1 MVGRREHRISTTRDD
16 RDASDA
22 LSARQA
28 TTRRTAAAIAVELA
42 IDDPQLAE
50 RVRAMIMRQ
59 SGLRLVDTEGPAA
72 PDIRITDATAEDADA
87 ADVPVVVLAEE
98 GRAWDALLG
107 GAAAV
112 LAGSSDDATL
122 NAAIHAVAQGL
133 TLLSDTF
140 RRELF
145 IDRAAADEL
154 AADAD
159 PEPVPVD
166 LSARERQVLPLLA
179 EGASN
184 KVIARRLGITPNT
197 AKFHVASIIA
207 KLGAIGRTDA
217 VARAMRLGLVMI

>member
-1 MVGRREHRISTTRDD
+1 VST
-16 RDASDA
+16 
-22 LSARQA
+22 RQA

-42 IDDPQLAE
+42 IDDPELAE
-50 RVRAMIMRQ
+50 RVRAMIIRQ
-59 SGLRLVDTEGPAA
+59 AGLRLVDTEVPAA
-72 PDIRITDATAEDADA
+72 ADIRITDAAAEDADA
-87 ADVPVVVLAEE
+87 ADVPVIVLAEG
-98 GRAWDALLG
+98 GRAWDALLA

-112 LAGSSDDATL
+112 LDDSSDGATL

-140 RRELF
+140 RRELL
-145 IDRAAADEL
+145 IDRADTDEL
-154 AADAD
+154 AD
-159 PEPVPVD
+159 PEPAPVD
-166 LSARERQVLPLLA
+166 LSSRELQVLHLLA

-197 AKFHVASIIA
+197 AKFHVASIVA

>member
-1 MVGRREHRISTTRDD
+1 MST
-16 RDASDA
+16 
-22 LSARQA
+22 RQA

-42 IDDPQLAE
+42 IDDPELAE
-50 RVRAMIMRQ
+50 RVRAMIIRQ
-59 SGLRLVDTEGPAA
+59 AGLRLVDTEVPAA
-72 PDIRITDATAEDADA
+72 ADIRITDAAAEDADA
-87 ADVPVVVLAEE
+87 ADVPVIVLAEG
-98 GRAWDALLG
+98 GRAWDALLA

-112 LAGSSDDATL
+112 LADSSDGATL

-140 RRELF
+140 RRELL
-145 IDRAAADEL
+145 IDRATTDEL
-154 AADAD
+154 AADID

-166 LSARERQVLPLLA
+166 LTARERQVLHLLA

-197 AKFHVASIIA
+197 AKFHVASIVA

-217 VARAMRLGLVMI
+217 VARAMRLGLLMI

>member
-1 MVGRREHRISTTRDD
+1 V
-16 RDASDA
+16 
-22 LSARQA
+22 SARQA
-28 TTRRTAAAIAVELA
+28 TTRRTAAIAVELA
-42 IDDPQLAE
+42 IDDPELAE

-59 SGLRLVDTEGPAA
+59 YGLRLVDTDGPAA
-72 PDIRITDATAEDADA
+72 PDIRITDAMPEDADA
-87 ADVPVVVLAEE
+87 ADVPVIVLAAG

-112 LAGSSDDATL
+112 LADGSDGATL

-140 RRELF
+140 RRELL
-145 IDRAAADEL
+145 IDRAATDGL

-159 PEPVPVD
+159 PETVPID
-166 LSARERQVLPLLA
+166 LSARERQVLRLLA

-197 AKFHVASIIA
+197 AKFHVASIVA

>member
-1 MVGRREHRISTTRDD
+1 V
-16 RDASDA
+16 
-22 LSARQA
+22 SARQA
-28 TTRRTAAAIAVELA
+28 TTRRTAAIAVELA
-42 IDDPQLAE
+42 IDDPELAE

-59 SGLRLVDTEGPAA
+59 SGLRLVDTEGPDVA
-72 PDIRITDATAEDADA
+72 DIRITDAMGEDAA
-87 ADVPVVVLAEE
+87 GMPVIVLAEG

-112 LAGSSDDATL
+112 LADSSDGATL

-140 RRELF
+140 RRELL
-145 IDRAAADEL
+145 IDRAGTDAL

-166 LSARERQVLPLLA
+166 LSARELQVLQLLA

-197 AKFHVASIIA
+197 AKFHVASIVA

>member
-1 MVGRREHRISTTRDD
+1 M
-16 RDASDA
+16 
-22 LSARQA
+22 SARQA
-28 TTRRTAAAIAVELA
+28 ATRRTAAIAVELA
-42 IDDPQLAE
+42 IDDPELAQ

-59 SGLRLVDTEGPAA
+59 SELRLVDTGGPDV
-72 PDIRITDATAEDADA
+72 PEIRITDAMGEEA
-87 ADVPVVVLAEE
+87 AGVPVIVLAEG

-112 LAGSSDDATL
+112 LADSSDGATL

-140 RRELF
+140 RRELL
-145 IDRAAADEL
+145 IDRAARDEL
-154 AADAD
+154 AGDAD
-159 PEPVPVD
+159 PEPIPVD
-166 LSARERQVLPLLA
+166 LSARERQVLHLLA

-184 KVIARRLGITPNT
+184 KVIARRLSITPNT

>member
-1 MVGRREHRISTTRDD
+1 V
-16 RDASDA
+16 
-22 LSARQA
+22 SARQA
-28 TTRRTAAAIAVELA
+28 TTRRTAAAIALELA
-42 IDDPQLAE
+42 IDDPELAE

-59 SGLRLVDTEGPAA
+59 SGLRLVDTEGPTA
-72 PDIRITDATAEDADA
+72 PDVRITDATGED
-87 ADVPVVVLAEE
+87 ADVPVIVLTEG
-98 GRAWDALLG
+98 GRAWNALLG

-112 LAGSSDDATL
+112 LADSSDGATL
-122 NAAIHAVAQGL
+122 NAAIHAVAHGL

-140 RRELF
+140 RRELL
-145 IDRAAADEL
+145 IDRATTDEL
-154 AADAD
+154 AADVD

-166 LSARERQVLPLLA
+166 LTARERQVLHLLA

-197 AKFHVASIIA
+197 AKFHVASIVA

>member
-1 MVGRREHRISTTRDD
+1 M
-16 RDASDA
+16 
-22 LSARQA
+22 SAREA
-28 TTRRTAAAIAVELA
+28 DTRRTAGAIGVELA
-42 IDDPQLAE
+42 IDDPGLSQ
-50 RVRAMIMRQ
+50 RVTAMIVRQ
-59 SGLRLVDTEGPAA
+59 PGLRLVETEAPAMA
-72 PDIRITDATAEDADA
+72 DICIADA
-87 ADVPVVVLAEE
+87 MPDDAAGVPVIVLVESGQAL
-98 GRAWDALLG
+98 DALHA

-112 LAGSSDDATL
+112 LADSSDGATL

-140 RRELF
+140 RRELL
-145 IDRAAADEL
+145 IDRAARDGL

-159 PEPVPVD
+159 PEPVPID
-166 LSARERQVLPLLA
+166 LSARERQVLQLLA

>member
-1 MVGRREHRISTTRDD
+1 V
-16 RDASDA
+16 
-22 LSARQA
+22 SARQA
-28 TTRRTAAAIAVELA
+28 TRRRTATAIAVELA
-42 IDDPQLAE
+42 IDDPELAE
-50 RVRAMIMRQ
+50 RVRAMILRQ

-87 ADVPVVVLAEE
+87 ADVPVIVLVEG

-112 LAGSSDDATL
+112 LVDSSDGATL

-140 RRELF
+140 RRELL
-145 IDRAAADEL
+145 IDRAARDEL

-166 LSARERQVLPLLA
+166 LSVRERQVLHLLA

>member
-1 MVGRREHRISTTRDD
+1 VST
-16 RDASDA
+16 
-22 LSARQA
+22 RQA

-42 IDDPQLAE
+42 IDDPELAE
-50 RVRAMIMRQ
+50 RVRAMITRQ
-59 SGLRLVDTEGPAA
+59 YGLRLVDAEGPAA
-72 PDIRITDATAEDADA
+72 SDIRIADAMGEDAA
-87 ADVPVVVLAEE
+87 GVPVIVLAEG

-112 LAGSSDDATL
+112 LADGSDGAIL

-140 RRELF
+140 RRELL

-159 PEPVPVD
+159 PEPMPID
-166 LSARERQVLPLLA
+166 LSARERQVLHLLA

>member
-1 MVGRREHRISTTRDD
+1 V
-16 RDASDA
+16 
-22 LSARQA
+22 SARQA
-28 TTRRTAAAIAVELA
+28 TTRRTAAIAVELA
-42 IDDPQLAE
+42 IDDPELAE

-72 PDIRITDATAEDADA
+72 ADIRITDATAEDADA
-87 ADVPVVVLAEE
+87 ADVPVIVLAEG
-98 GRAWDALLG
+98 GRAWDALVR
-107 GAAAV
+107 GAAAILV
-112 LAGSSDDATL
+112 DSCYGATL

-140 RRELF
+140 RRELLT
-145 IDRAAADEL
+145 DRAATDGL
-154 AADAD
+154 AANAD
-159 PEPVPVD
+159 PGRVPVD
-166 LSARERQVLPLLA
+166 LSARERQVLHLLA
-179 EGASN
+179 DGASN

>member
-1 MVGRREHRISTTRDD
+1 V
-16 RDASDA
+16 
-22 LSARQA
+22 SARQA
-28 TTRRTAAAIAVELA
+28 TTRRTAAIAVELA
-42 IDDPQLAE
+42 IDDPELAE
-50 RVRAMIMRQ
+50 RVRGMIMRQ
-59 SGLRLVDTEGPAA
+59 SGLRLVDTDGPAA
-72 PDIRITDATAEDADA
+72 PDIRITDAMPEDADA
-87 ADVPVVVLAEE
+87 ADVPVIVLAEG

-112 LAGSSDDATL
+112 LADSSNGATL

-140 RRELF
+140 RRELL
-145 IDRAAADEL
+145 IDRAARDGL

-159 PEPVPVD
+159 PEPVPID
-166 LSARERQVLPLLA
+166 LSARERQVLQLLA

-197 AKFHVASIIA
+197 AKFHVASIIS

>member
-1 MVGRREHRISTTRDD
+1 V
-16 RDASDA
+16 
-22 LSARQA
+22 SARQA
-28 TTRRTAAAIAVELA
+28 ATRRTIAVELA
-42 IDDPQLAE
+42 IDDPELAE

-72 PDIRITDATAEDADA
+72 PDIRIADAMAEDAA
-87 ADVPVVVLAEE
+87 GVPVIVLAE
-98 GRAWDALLG
+98 GGHAWDALLG

-112 LAGSSDDATL
+112 LADSSDGATL

-140 RRELF
+140 RRELL
-145 IDRAAADEL
+145 IDRAAAHDL
-154 AADAD
+154 ADAD

-166 LSARERQVLPLLA
+166 LSPRELQVLQLLA

>member
-1 MVGRREHRISTTRDD
+1 V
-16 RDASDA
+16 A
-22 LSARQA
+22 
-28 TTRRTAAAIAVELA
+28 
-42 IDDPQLAE
+42 
-50 RVRAMIMRQ
+50 
-59 SGLRLVDTEGPAA
+59 
-72 PDIRITDATAEDADA
+72 DIRITDAMGEDAA
-87 ADVPVVVLAEE
+87 GMPVIVLAEG

-112 LAGSSDDATL
+112 LADSSDGATL

-140 RRELF
+140 RRELL
-145 IDRAAADEL
+145 IDRAGTDAL

-166 LSARERQVLPLLA
+166 LSARELQVLQLLA

-197 AKFHVASIIA
+197 AKFHVASIVA

>member
-1 MVGRREHRISTTRDD
+1 M
-16 RDASDA
+16 
-22 LSARQA
+22 SAREA
-28 TTRRTAAAIAVELA
+28 DTRRTAGAIGVELA
-42 IDDPQLAE
+42 IDDPGLSQ
-50 RVRAMIMRQ
+50 RVTAMIVRQ
-59 SGLRLVDTEGPAA
+59 PGLRLVETEAPAMA
-72 PDIRITDATAEDADA
+72 DICIADA
-87 ADVPVVVLAEE
+87 MPDDAAGVPVIVLVESGQAL
-98 GRAWDALLG
+98 DALHA

-112 LAGSSDDATL
+112 LADSSDGATL

-140 RRELF
+140 RRELL

-154 AADAD
+154 AADA
-159 PEPVPVD
+159 EPVPVD
-166 LSARERQVLPLLA
+166 LSARERQVLHLLA